1 LTRGLKLEFFK
12 ICMKFISNLCKLNIM
27 IVKSKKIEQDI
38 NIVKD
43 IY

>member
-1 LTRGLKLEFFK
+1 
-12 ICMKFISNLCKLNIM
+12 MKFISNLCKLNIM

-43 IY
+43 IYYLSINLSDNFVIK

>member
-1 LTRGLKLEFFK
+1 
-12 ICMKFISNLCKLNIM
+12 MKFISNLCKLNIM

-38 NIVKD
+38 NRD